1 MSIST
6 QAPTGFRD
14 FFGDEAML
22 RHETIEKIRRVYE
35 SFGFTHLETPALER
49 LEILQGSGGGE
60 NEKLIFKVLKR
71 GDKLREE
78 LAKIAESNDAARD
91 SEAAIAEYGLRFDL
105 TVPLS
110 RIVSEYRGEI
120 LFPFKACHIG
130 PVWRAERAQK
140 GRFREFIQADAD
152 IVGSKSWGADVEVI
166 QAGVSAVYATGAS
179 GFILKINHRAWLRA
193 ALLKEGVSEARHL
206 DFLIALDKKD
216 KLDVGHV
223 RKELEGISGK
233 SLSLAMEKI
242 LAGDL
247 TLREAETLDEASGH
261 ELSQVIQTLS
271 QLGLPLEDI
280 VFDPSLA
287 RGLGYYTG
295 CIFELRHA
303 TEGFSFGGGGRY
315 DQLIGRFSKESLPA
329 VGFSIGFD
337 RLMLLLSAQKKDGI
351 LKNNSLFMPLFNQEL
366 LPAVLKIA
374 KRLREQSIQVD
385 VFPEAAK
392 LKNQFKFADA
402 RHYRWALIV
411 GEDELKSGLLK
422 LKDMRSGAE
431 ETLDELAVAGR
442 IKSL

>member
-1 MSIST
+1 LSMNLST
-6 QAPTGFRD
+6 QPPTGFRD

-22 RHETIEKIRRVYE
+22 RHATMEKIRRVYE
-35 SFGFTHLETPALER
+35 SYGFTQLETPALER

-71 GDKLREE
+71 GEKLEE
-78 LAKIAESNDAARD
+78 AFKKSATEENV
-91 SEAAIAEYGLRFDL
+91 AEYGMRFDL

-120 LFPFKACHIG
+120 SFPFKACHLG

-152 IVGSKSWGADVEVI
+152 IIGSKSWGADVEVI
-166 QAGVSAVYATGAS
+166 QAGVSAVYAAGAS
-179 GFILKINHRAWLRA
+179 GFVLKINHRAWLRA
-193 ALLKEGVSEARHL
+193 VLLKEGISEERHT

-216 KLDVGHV
+216 KVDVGQI
-223 RKELEGISGK
+223 RKELETITGK
-233 SLSLAMEKI
+233 KLSTSIEKI

-247 TLREAETLDEASGH
+247 TLREAQSLDEESGT
-261 ELSQVIQTLS
+261 ELSHIIQTLS
-271 QLGLPLEDI
+271 SLDLALEDI
-280 VFDPSLA
+280 IFDPSLA

-295 CIFELRHA
+295 SIFELRHA

-315 DQLIGRFSKESLPA
+315 DQLIGRFSKETMPA

-337 RLMLLLSAQKKDGI
+337 RLMLLLGSQAQEKPF
-351 LKNNSLFMPLFNQEL
+351 KNHSIFMPLFNVEIR
-366 LPAVLKIA
+366 PAILQIA

-385 VFPEAAK
+385 VFPDDAK

-402 RHYRWALIV
+402 RRYRWALIV
-411 GEDELKSGLLK
+411 GEDELKSGALK
-422 LKDMRSGAE
+422 LKDMQSGAE
-431 ETLDELAVAGR
+431 ESLDELAVAGR
-442 IKSL
+442 VKSS